1 MFVYYELN
9 NNSTRIVNNC
19 FDMVSLLQCY
29 IPTSVN
35 HGTASWLLTHGLKQ
49 F

>member
-1 MFVYYELN
+1 MSVYYELN

-19 FDMVSLLQCY
+19 FDMVYRSSLQCY

-35 HGTASWLLTHGLKQ
+35 HGTASIGY
-49 F
+49 